1 MPGSAFHP
9 DLRRV
14 APFLPRRA
22 VGPTLLPAVRAVRSL
37 ERLRRPGPGIEVVQ
51 LGPISVRLHH
61 PPDPAGA
68 GRASARTGRRPAVLW
83 IHGGGFVIGSA
94 AQDDAVCRH
103 LARELGAFVAAVDY
117 RLAPE
122 HRFPEPLVDC
132 HDALVWLAGR
142 ADVDADRVAIGG
154 ASAGGGLAAGLALL
168 ARERGQVRPVFQLL
182 SYPMLDDRTA
192 ACPDGDE
199 RHLRLWN
206 NEANRFGWRSYT
218 GLEPGSSA
226 VDPLAAPARHD
237 DLTDLPPA
245 WIGVGTLDLFHDE
258 DLAYAERLRA
268 AGVPCD
274 VLVVDGAFH
283 GFDSIRPGAEITRQ
297 FRAAQSRA
305 LAGALA
311 A

>member
-22 VGPTLLPAVRAVRSL
+22 VGPRLLPVARTLRPL
-37 ERLRRPGPGIEVVQ
+37 ERLRQPGRGTEVVQ
-51 LGPISVRLHH
+51 LGPISVRLHR
-61 PPDPAGA
+61 PPDADA
-68 GRASARTGRRPAVLW
+68 VCASARTGPRPALLW

-103 LARELGAFVAAVDY
+103 LAGELGVLVAAVDY

-122 HRFPEPLVDC
+122 HRFPTPLVDC
-132 HDALVWLAGR
+132 HDALAWLAGR
-142 ADVDADRVAIGG
+142 PDVDPDRVAIGG
-154 ASAGGGLAAGLALL
+154 ASAGGGLAAALALL
-168 ARERGQVRPVFQLL
+168 ARDRGQVRPAFQLL

-192 ACPDGDE
+192 RLPDVDE

-206 NEANRFGWRSYT
+206 NKANRFGWRAYT
-218 GLEPGSSA
+218 GMEPGSTA
-226 VDPLAAPARHD
+226 IDPLAAPARHD
-237 DLTDLPPA
+237 HLAGLPPA

-268 AGVPCD
+268 AGVACD
-274 VLVVDGAFH
+274 VLVVEGAFH
-283 GFDSIRPGAEITRQ
+283 GFDSVRPRAGVTQQ
-297 FRAAQSRA
+297 FRAAQTRA